1 MRGMGR
7 SAAARAALAVGLAL
21 GLGACG
27 GGQDLTPIACPRPS
41 IPADAADLTRYR
53 DGEVR
58 DLTNLVFD
66 ARLNG
71 LSGGCR
77 VGRRSR
83 SIDLQIVPAFV
94 VDRGPAAQ
102 GRAVEVPWTVAVL
115 EEGGSEPL
123 GAPQR
128 FSTTIVFGP
137 NETRATVNGQ
147 SVTISLPVGETRRA
161 TDYRVLVYL
170 QLDAEELA
178 QNRRRGPR

>member
-1 MRGMGR
+1 MRGMVRRGAGR
-7 SAAARAALAVGLAL
+7 AVLAAGFAAGLA
-21 GLGACG
+21 GCG

-53 DGEVR
+53 EGEVR
-58 DLTNLVFD
+58 DLTNLIFD

-77 VGRRSR
+77 VGRRGQSV
-83 SIDLQIVPAFV
+83 DLQIVPSFV

-102 GRAVEVPWTVAVL
+102 GRAVEVPWTIAVL

-123 GAPQR
+123 AAPQR
-128 FSTTIVFGP
+128 FTTTIVFGP

-147 SVTISLPVGETRRA
+147 SVSIALPVGETRRA
-161 TDYRVLVYL
+161 TDYRVLVFL
-170 QLDAEELA
+170 QLGEEELA